1 MNIPPSELTLLLPVY
16 NEIESLHQ
24 LLPKLQKLTEEH
36 GWKMLLVNDGSID
49 VSADKLEELCA
60 RHGAK
65 VVHHKVNR
73 GYGGAIKS
81 GIQHV
86 ETRYVAT
93 IDADGQHD
101 SDEIREM
108 VALME
113 KSDADLV
120 VGTRAGQPSA
130 TWLRGFGKWLIKVV
144 AARLMDHGLTD
155 LQSGFKLFRS
165 DLAKEFV
172 NLLPDGFAACDAL
185 ALLFVSQGH
194 KVVEKQIH
202 ALERTTGVSKIRY
215 SVVFETVNEIIH
227 LVFLFNPIRI
237 FFPISLFLFVLGC
250 LWGIPY
256 LFAGRG
262 LSVGASV
269 LVMGGGNTFLLGL
282 ISEQISRMRRPQHRP

>member
-1 MNIPPSELTLLLPVY
+1 MKVPPNELTMLLPVY
-16 NEIESLHQ
+16 NEIESLRK
-24 LLPKLQKLTEEH
+24 LLPKLQQLGQKQD
-36 GWKMLLVNDGSID
+36 WKILLVNDGSID
-49 VSADKLEELCA
+49 TTIEEMNQLCNQYDTM
-60 RHGAK
+60 

-73 GYGGAIKS
+73 GYGAAIKS

-86 ETRYVAT
+86 TTRYVTT

-101 SDEIREM
+101 TAEIQEM
-108 VALME
+108 IALME
-113 KSDADLV
+113 QSDADMV

-144 AARLMDHGLTD
+144 AARLMEHGLTD

-172 NLLPDGFAACDAL
+172 GFLPDGFAACDAL

-194 KVVEKQIH
+194 KVVEKQIS
-202 ALERTTGVSKIRY
+202 ALDRTTGVSKIRY
-215 SVVFETVNEIIH
+215 SVVFETINEIIH
-227 LVFLFNPIRI
+227 LVFLFSPIRI
-237 FFPISLFLFVLGC
+237 FFPISLTLFILGC

-256 LFAGRG
+256 LLAGRG

-269 LVMGGGNTFLLGL
+269 LVIGGGNVFLLGL
-282 ISEQISRMRRPQHRP
+282 ISEQISRSRRPQHRP